1 MSERIVL
8 LGPPGAGK
16 GTQAA
21 IVAGRRGVAHIASGD
36 LFRKHLGEGTELGK
50 LAKTYM
56 DKGELV
62 PDDVT
67 IRMALERMA
76 EPDALRG
83 YVLDGF
89 PRTMEQ
95 GRALDSALAAQGDAI
110 DAAPLIE
117 VDTEELFR
125 RLAGRWTCGSCQTP
139 YHAISNP
146 PRVAGVCDA
155 CGGELRQRD
164 DDRPEVVRARLETY
178 ERQTAPLVDYY
189 EAQGKVARV
198 NGDQE
203 VERVT
208 ADLEKAIGQLVGVSV
223 ETGIE

>member
-1 MSERIVL
+1 MSARIVL

-16 GTQAA
+16 GTQATL
-21 IVAGRRGVAHIASGD
+21 IAGARGVAHIASGD

-76 EPDALRG
+76 EPDAEDG

-95 GRALDSALAAQGDAI
+95 ARALDAALAERGEQL

-117 VDTEELFR
+117 VDTDELVR
-125 RLAGRWTCGSCQTP
+125 RLAGRWICRSCQTP
-139 YHAISNP
+139 YHEATHP
-146 PRVAGVCDA
+146 PATAGICDV
-155 CGGELRQRD
+155 CGGELYQRD
-164 DDRPEVVRARLETY
+164 DDKAEVVRTRLETY
-178 ERQTAPLVDYY
+178 ERQTAPLIGYY
-189 EAQGKVARV
+189 EAQGKVARID
-198 NGDQE
+198 GAQD

-208 ADLEKAIGQLVGVSV
+208 EELERIIGG
-223 ETGIE
+223 

>member
-1 MSERIVL
+1 MSARVVL

-16 GTQAA
+16 GTQASLIA
-21 IVAGRRGVAHIASGD
+21 RRRGIAHIASGD

-62 PDDVT
+62 PDGVT
-67 IRMALERMA
+67 IRMALDRMA
-76 EPDALRG
+76 EPDAGQG

-95 GRALDSALAAQGDAI
+95 ARALDAALEARSESI

-117 VDTEELFR
+117 VETEELVR
-125 RLAGRWTCGSCQTP
+125 RLAGRWICRACQTP
-139 YHAISNP
+139 YHATSSP
-146 PRVAGVCDA
+146 PKSEGACDA
-155 CGGELRQRD
+155 CGGELYQRD
-164 DDRPEVVRARLETY
+164 DDKAEVVRARLETY
-178 ERQTAPLVDYY
+178 ERQTAPLIDYY
-189 EAQGKVARV
+189 DAQGKVARV
-198 NGDQE
+198 NGEQA

-208 ADLEKAIGQLVGVSV
+208 AELERVIGC
-223 ETGIE
+223 

>member
-1 MSERIVL
+1 MSARVVL

-16 GTQAA
+16 GTQASLIA
-21 IVAGRRGVAHIASGD
+21 RRRGVAHIASGD
-36 LFRKHLGEGTELGK
+36 LFRKHLGEGTKLGK

-76 EPDALRG
+76 EPDAGQG

-95 GRALDSALAAQGDAI
+95 ARALDSALEVKGESI

-117 VDTEELFR
+117 VETEELVR
-125 RLAGRWTCGSCQTP
+125 RLAGRWICRTCQTP
-139 YHAISNP
+139 YHATSSP
-146 PRVAGVCDA
+146 PKSEGVCDA
-155 CGGELRQRD
+155 CGGELYQRD
-164 DDRPEVVRARLETY
+164 DDKAEVVRARLETY
-178 ERQTAPLVDYY
+178 ERQTAPLIDYY
-189 EAQGKVARV
+189 EAQGKVTRV
-198 NGDQE
+198 NGEQA

-208 ADLEKAIGQLVGVSV
+208 ADLERVIGG
-223 ETGIE
+223 

>member
-1 MSERIVL
+1 MSARVVL

-21 IVAGRRGVAHIASGD
+21 LIAARMAVAHIASGD
-36 LFRKHLGEGTELGK
+36 LFRKHLSEGTELGA

-76 EPDALRG
+76 EPDAQG
-83 YVLDGF
+83 GCVLDGF

-95 GRALDSALAAQGDAI
+95 AKALDEALERRGERIAS
-110 DAAPLIE
+110 APLIE
-117 VDTEELFR
+117 VDTEELVR
-125 RLAGRWTCGSCQTP
+125 RLAGRWICGACQTP
-139 YHAISNP
+139 YHETSSP
-146 PRVAGVCDA
+146 PKTAGRCDA

-164 DDRPEVVRARLETY
+164 DDKPEVVRARLETY
-178 ERQTAPLVDYY
+178 ERQTAPLIAYY
-189 EAQGKVARV
+189 DAQGKLKRV
-198 NGDQE
+198 NGQRS
-203 VERVT
+203 VEQVT
-208 ADLEKAIGQLVGVSV
+208 ADLEAAIGA
-223 ETGIE
+223 

>member
-1 MSERIVL
+1 MSARVVL

-16 GTQAA
+16 GTQASLIA
-21 IVAGRRGVAHIASGD
+21 RRRGVAHIASGD
-36 LFRKHLGEGTELGK
+36 LFRKHLGEGTKLGK

-76 EPDALRG
+76 EPDAGQG

-95 GRALDSALAAQGDAI
+95 ARALDAALDVKGESI

-117 VDTEELFR
+117 VETEELVR
-125 RLAGRWTCGSCQTP
+125 RLAGRWICRTCQTP
-139 YHAISNP
+139 YHATSSP
-146 PRVAGVCDA
+146 PKSEGVCDV
-155 CGGELRQRD
+155 CGGELYQRD
-164 DDRPEVVRARLETY
+164 DDKAEVVRARLETY
-178 ERQTAPLVDYY
+178 ERQTAPLIDYY
-189 EAQGKVARV
+189 EAQGKVTRV
-198 NGDQE
+198 NGEQA
-203 VERVT
+203 VECVT
-208 ADLEKAIGQLVGVSV
+208 AELEQVIGG
-223 ETGIE
+223 